1 MLIDIHKPFV
11 MIMNEN
17 GHDLQ
22 RSIYNI
28 YIHWVC
34 NIGTAP
40 NANWQHEF
48 EVSNSPLSWT
58 QAKPWM
64 CIDCKAMVL
73 DYHHF
78 QIDIPKLI
86 ITIHVKRYTMLGHTP
101 RLIGQING

>member
-1 MLIDIHKPFV
+1 
-11 MIMNEN
+11 MIMEMILT
-17 GHDLQ
+17 GV
-22 RSIYNI
+22 YI

-78 QIDIPKLI
+78 QIGMPKLI
-86 ITIHVKRYTMLGHTP
+86 CNVGTHPKADWP
-101 RLIGQING
+101 N

>member
-1 MLIDIHKPFV
+1 
-11 MIMNEN
+11 MIMEMILT
-17 GHDLQ
+17 GV
-22 RSIYNI
+22 YI
-28 YIHWVC
+28 YIHWAC

-73 DYHHF
+73 NSHPSSISDRHAKVDM
-78 QIDIPKLI
+78 QCWD
-86 ITIHVKRYTMLGHTP
+86 TP
-101 RLIGQING
+101 QG